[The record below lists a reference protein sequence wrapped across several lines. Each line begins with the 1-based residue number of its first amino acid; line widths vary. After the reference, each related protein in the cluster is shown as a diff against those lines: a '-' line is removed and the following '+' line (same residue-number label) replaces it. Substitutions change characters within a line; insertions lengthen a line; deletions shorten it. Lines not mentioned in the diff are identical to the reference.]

1 MRVRLDELVPT
12 KAAARQ
18 LPQELQRLE
27 RGDVEHLVLT
37 TRNVPRAV
45 MVTVERYEQ
54 LLTAESAVDPDTPR
68 LAALS

>member
-27 RGDVEHLVLT
+27 RGDVEQLVLT

-45 MVTVERYEQ
+45 MVTVERYER
-54 LLTAESAVDPDTPR
+54 LLMAANSVDGDGPP
-68 LAALS
+68 LAA